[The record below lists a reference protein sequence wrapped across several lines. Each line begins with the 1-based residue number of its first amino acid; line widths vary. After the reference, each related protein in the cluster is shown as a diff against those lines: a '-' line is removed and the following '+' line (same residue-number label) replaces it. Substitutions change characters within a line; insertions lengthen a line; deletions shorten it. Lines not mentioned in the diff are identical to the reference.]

1 MGMLPTRQEGSL
13 GATCAAL
20 AQVVPSAQGVAAF
33 PGKAGKGRRCGNS
46 PGPRRP
52 RFPSGP
58 VALNWVALG
67 ESLKLSEL
75 APHL

>member
-1 MGMLPTRQEGSL
+1 MGMPAARQQGSL
-13 GATCAAL
+13 GATCAGL

-46 PGPRRP
+46 LGPRRP
-52 RFPSGP
+52 RFPSGS

-67 ESLKLSEL
+67 ESLKL